1 MSEIDTQTRI
11 LQHAISMLGPSF
23 LAASLDSTY
32 RDIQR
37 WSCGEEQMP
46 TSLLDRTADLILARY
61 HGLPWTGAEGAESV
75 ARC

>member
-1 MSEIDTQTRI
+1 MSEIDTQVRI

-23 LAASLDSTY
+23 LAASLDSSY

-37 WSCGEEQMP
+37 WSSGEEQMP
-46 TSLLDRTADLILARY
+46 RSLLDRTADLILAKY
-61 HGLPWTGAEGAESV
+61 HGLPWAGVEAGQVA